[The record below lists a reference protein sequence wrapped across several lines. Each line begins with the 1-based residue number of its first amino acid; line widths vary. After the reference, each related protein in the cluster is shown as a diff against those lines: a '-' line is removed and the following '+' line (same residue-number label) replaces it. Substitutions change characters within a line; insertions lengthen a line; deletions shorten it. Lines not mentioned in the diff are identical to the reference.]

1 LTLFP
6 QNEFTTGR
14 RIVHILEVCVSRR
27 CISEETAKQA
37 EEKEAEAAGAK
48 SSWLGYV
55 DCHIHA

>member
-1 LTLFP
+1 LTSFP

-27 CISEETAKQA
+27 CICEETAKQA

-55 DCHIHA
+55 D